1 MKSSTIR
8 FVVILAA
15 LCIIGI
21 TITQIYWVRR
31 AFDLKEAEFERTV
44 NTALYNVAQQIFE
57 INKTPSP
64 AINPVK
70 QLSTNY
76 FIVMVNSE
84 IDASLLEYLLR
95 NEFERRNILADF
107 EYGVYDCSTDRMVYG
122 DYVPLQTAKEK
133 TTSKKLPQWANQG
146 YYFGVQFPN
155 RAGHITNQM
164 GIWSFSSVVLL
175 LVIVF
180 FSYTLFVILKQ
191 KRLSE
196 IQKDF
201 INNMTHEFKT
211 PIATIAVSTEV
222 LRDPDIV
229 HQPERLLNYAA
240 IIEKENTRLKQQ
252 VERVLQMARLDK
264 EDIGLKKEHVDVHHL
279 IQDSI
284 RHHTMAL
291 QEKNG
296 NITVEL
302 NAINHELEADKLHL
316 TNVFNNLFDNA
327 IKYCKTIPSIIIRT
341 SNQNEGIL
349 VEVHDNGIGI
359 GKENQKR
366 VFQKFYRV
374 PTGNV
379 HDVKGFGLGL
389 SYVKTV
395 VEAHKG
401 RISVQSELGEG
412 CIFRI
417 YLPLASKNSRQRPG
431 VPK

>member
-8 FVVILAA
+8 FIVILGA

-76 FIVMVNSE
+76 FIVMVNNE
-84 IDASLLEYLLR
+84 IDPSLLELLLR
-95 NEFERRNILADF
+95 TEFEKRNIRADF
-107 EYGVYDCSTDRMVYG
+107 EYGVYDCSSERMVYG

-133 TTSKKLPQWANQG
+133 RITNKKFPQWANQG
-146 YYFGVQFPN
+146 YHFGVQFPN
-155 RAGHITNQM
+155 RIAHITNQM

-180 FSYTLFVILKQ
+180 FAYTLFVILKQ

-222 LRDPDIV
+222 LKDPEIV
-229 HQPERLLNYAA
+229 HQPERLFNYMT

-264 EDIGLKKEHVDVHHL
+264 EDIGLKKENLSIHNI
-279 IQDSI
+279 IQESL
-284 RHHTMAL
+284 RHTSVSL
-291 QEKNG
+291 QEKKG
-296 NITVEL
+296 SVGLEL
-302 NAINHELEADKLHL
+302 SAEEAEIEGDKLHL

-327 IKYCKTIPSIIIRT
+327 IKYCKTNPSLVVRT
-341 SNQNEGIL
+341 INENGGIA
-349 VEVHDNGIGI
+349 VEVEDNGIGI
-359 GKENQKR
+359 ALENQKR

-374 PTGNV
+374 PTGNL

-395 VEAHKG
+395 VDAHRGK
-401 RISVQSELGEG
+401 ISLRSELGKG
-412 CIFRI
+412 SIFRI
-417 YLPLASKNSRQRPG
+417 YFPVLR
-431 VPK
+431 